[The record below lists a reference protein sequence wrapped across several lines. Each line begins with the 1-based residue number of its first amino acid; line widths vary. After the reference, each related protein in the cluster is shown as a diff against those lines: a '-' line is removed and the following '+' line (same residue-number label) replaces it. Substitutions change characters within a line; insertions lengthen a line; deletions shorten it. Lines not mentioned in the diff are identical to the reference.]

1 MHLIQPRQI
10 AGSFPGPTLS
20 NDLLRIRNQISSGNT
35 NTFDILNSE
44 IDFNGEKTFLDNVY
58 FDHAIDCQKATTA
71 ISASGDIFLRRTKDL
86 QLGSTLLYLT
96 SDSQN
101 EISLVSNAAGNSGE
115 INFTANS
122 GINFNSDRLDLTSSS
137 EAIIDSSSASAFQF
151 TAGNDIPLFFQTN
164 ESTPRIGILN
174 NNPATALDISGT
186 LKIDSNGFDS
196 TALTLGNTGFD
207 NTKVK
212 FNSVTG
218 ANIIEVVDNFTSS
231 RGMYVSANTGL
242 PLYLGHDLYPAMKIE
257 YSGIGSRV
265 TVGGSASSPLVTSQS
280 SSVFEVHRT
289 GSNEG
294 PDIALV
300 NDSTDY
306 GVPGP
311 SVILKHEN
319 SSSALTGQWIMGSY
333 LYGQENTFKIGYYTG
348 VGKASIDG
356 TKFLNINSTGSF
368 IVSGEGPSS
377 INDGGPGNL
386 ETKGNLITSSGLR
399 FADYANIPTSDP
411 GIEGVVWRDGAT
423 LKISAG

>member
-1 MHLIQPRQI
+1 I
-10 AGSFPGPTLS
+10 ASGSTETY
-20 NDLLRIRNQISSGNT
+20 DLLNSNT
-35 NTFDILNSE
+35 GFA
-44 IDFNGEKTFLDNVY
+44 GEKTFTDFTY
-58 FDHAIDCQKATTA
+58 FEDRVDFEATSVA
-71 ISASGDIFLRRTKDL
+71 LRSSGDMLFAVTKGINFGNSNLSIDSS
-86 QLGSTLLYLT
+86 STRVMTLT
-96 SDSQN
+96 A
-101 EISLVSNAAGNSGE
+101 NAAGNSGE
-115 INFTANS
+115 LRLAANS
-122 GINFNSDRLDLTSSS
+122 GIIIQSDLLDLTSAS
-137 EAIIDSSSASAFQF
+137 EATIDTSSTNAFQF
-151 TAGNDIPLFFQTN
+151 TAGNDIPLFFQTS

-186 LKIDSNGFDS
+186 LKIDANGFDS
-196 TALTLGNTGFD
+196 TALTLGNTGYD
-207 NTKVK
+207 NIKLK

-218 ANIIEVVDNFTSS
+218 ANLIEVVDNFGSS

-257 YSGIGSRV
+257 YSGVGSRV
-265 TVGGSASSPLVTSQS
+265 TIGGSAASPITTSQS

-289 GSNEG
+289 GLNEG

-399 FADYANIPTSDP
+399 FADYGNMPTSDP
-411 GIEGVVWRDGAT
+411 AIEGVVWRDGAT